1 MNGHL
6 SISVSLKDTPEILRV
21 INLLQSLLPVD
32 KENSLLSLMA
42 EKIIPRVNYES
53 VEKERK
59 EGLRNVY
66 SGIRLSDEQI
76 KDVKKTPKELANESR
91 RKKSLFRKRDK
102 NGRWMGLTKSRP
114 EKRISK
120 QKQKILNKI
129 QNGLAQTLLKK

>member
-91 RKKSLFRKRDK
+91 RKKSLLRKRGEH
-102 NGRWMGLTKSRP
+102 GRWVK
-114 EKRISK
+114 
-120 QKQKILNKI
+120 
-129 QNGLAQTLLKK
+129 AKK